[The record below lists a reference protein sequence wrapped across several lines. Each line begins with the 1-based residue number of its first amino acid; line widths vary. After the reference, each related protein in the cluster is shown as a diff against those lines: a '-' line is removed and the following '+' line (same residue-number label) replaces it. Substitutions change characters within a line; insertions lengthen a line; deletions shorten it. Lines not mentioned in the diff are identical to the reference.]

1 MEPEQSPEQ
10 SGVRYLRKSR
20 YPLTAPRCPLDASPV
35 RARSALLCSLLSIA
49 ACDLQCNVDVENP
62 PKLEIDVN
70 AKSDAKA
77 ETKGD
82 TKTEAV
88 REVEVEVEVEVE
100 RTVCESIELEI
111 EKIVL
116 VPPNPPFHDHPIERV
131 SIRISNGADVAVELD
146 SGTRASFLDERR
158 TIVGADLHQSD
169 WFMPLTLPAKT
180 AKVVDIVVPEGKGK
194 ALRTVE
200 VDASPEDQPFTD
212 CKVVDGLLPKAPAAA
227 ATPI

>member
-1 MEPEQSPEQ
+1 M
-10 SGVRYLRKSR
+10 R
-20 YPLTAPRCPLDASPV
+20 T
-35 RARSALLCSLLSIA
+35 RSVLLGLSLSTM
-49 ACDLQCNVDVENP
+49 ACDLQCNVEPRVD
-62 PKLEIDVN
+62 IDVN
-70 AKSDAKA
+70 AEADAKADRKGDAKADAKAGDAKA
-77 ETKGD
+77 ETKG
-82 TKTEAV
+82 EAV
-88 REVEVEVEVEVE
+88 REIEVEVEVE
-100 RTVCESIELEI
+100 RTVCESIDLEI

-146 SGTRASFLDERR
+146 GGTRATFLDERR
-158 TIVGADLHQSD
+158 TVVDADLHQSD

-180 AKVVDIVVPEGKGK
+180 AKVVDLVVPEGKGK

-200 VDASPEDQPFTD
+200 VEASPEDQPFSD

>member
-1 MEPEQSPEQ
+1 MH
-10 SGVRYLRKSR
+10 
-20 YPLTAPRCPLDASPV
+20 
-35 RARSALLCSLLSIA
+35 ARSVLLGLLLSTA
-49 ACDLQCNVDVENP
+49 ACDLQCNVEPRVD
-62 PKLEIDVN
+62 IDVN
-70 AKSDAKA
+70 AKGEAKPDAKPDA
-77 ETKGD
+77 KSE

-88 REVEVEVEVEVE
+88 REIEVEVE
-100 RTVCESIELEI
+100 RTVCMSIDLEI

-131 SIRISNGADVAVELD
+131 SIRIRNDADQAVKLD

-180 AKVVDIVVPEGKGK
+180 AKVVDIVVPEGAGK

-200 VDASPEDQPFTD
+200 VGASPEDQPFSD
-212 CKVVDGLLPKAPAAA
+212 CKVVDGLLPKAAP

>member
-1 MEPEQSPEQ
+1 M
-10 SGVRYLRKSR
+10 
-20 YPLTAPRCPLDASPV
+20 
-35 RARSALLCSLLSIA
+35 RARSALLGLLLSTA

-70 AKSDAKA
+70 AKGDAKA
-77 ETKGD
+77 EPKGD
-82 TKTEAV
+82 AKAETKTEAV
-88 REVEVEVEVEVE
+88 REIEVEVE
-100 RTVCESIELEI
+100 RTVCESIDLEI

-146 SGTRASFLDERR
+146 SGTRATFLDETR
-158 TIVGADLHQSD
+158 TVVDADLHQSD

-180 AKVVDIVVPEGKGK
+180 AKVVDLVVPEGKGK

-200 VDASPEDQPFTD
+200 VEASPEDQPFTD
-212 CKVVDGLLPKAPAAA
+212 CKVVDELLPKAPAAA
-227 ATPI
+227 TPI